1 MIVTKPLVKKNNT
14 GDCWGCL
21 GGGVPEGIR
30 NVSKGTD
37 YPLTAPPKSVE
48 CEVCASDDISTWRP
62 FIPSIL
68 QHVQTLI

>member
-1 MIVTKPLVKKNNT
+1 MIVTKPPVKKNNT

-37 YPLTAPPKSVE
+37 YPLTSPPKSVE
-48 CEVCASDDISTWRP
+48 T
-62 FIPSIL
+62 
-68 QHVQTLI
+68 VQAMTYMATFYTIYLTARSNFNLKE